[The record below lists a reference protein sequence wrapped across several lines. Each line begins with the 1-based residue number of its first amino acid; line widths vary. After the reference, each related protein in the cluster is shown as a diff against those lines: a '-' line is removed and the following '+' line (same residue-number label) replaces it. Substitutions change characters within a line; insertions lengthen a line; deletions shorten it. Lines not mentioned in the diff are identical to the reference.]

1 MPPLIFGRGIKGMT
15 GCRPPRL
22 GNPDVQYELKT
33 GAAPARERPILRRLN
48 ASHAQQND
56 NMMTVEQLTSGPH
69 PGSFMHNGGGG
80 GSS

>member
-1 MPPLIFGRGIKGMT
+1 M
-15 GCRPPRL
+15 
-22 GNPDVQYELKT
+22 QYELKT

-56 NMMTVEQLTSGPH
+56 NMMTVEQLNPGP
-69 PGSFMHNGGGG
+69 PGSFLHNGGGG